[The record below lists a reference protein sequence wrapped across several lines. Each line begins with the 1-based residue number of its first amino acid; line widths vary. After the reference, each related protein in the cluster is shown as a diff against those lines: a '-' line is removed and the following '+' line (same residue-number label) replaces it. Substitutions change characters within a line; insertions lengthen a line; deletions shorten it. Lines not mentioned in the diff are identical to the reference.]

1 MDEKDIVVRTE
12 GSLEKTSDDRQSS
25 TEEKE
30 GKGSLH
36 AKSFDKISSPMSN
49 FVFHHVSIIIA
60 MKSVSYFRSEEN
72 FGRTIEL
79 DFRK

>member
-1 MDEKDIVVRTE
+1 MDNQYISVRTE
-12 GSLEKTSDDRQSS
+12 GSAEITSDDHQSS

-30 GKGSLH
+30 NKGILMQKVSI
-36 AKSFDKISSPMSN
+36 KFQVQC

-60 MKSVSYFRSEEN
+60 MKSVSYFRREEN